1 MARRERNKTVVKK
14 KSGIAGKVGCLLLGF
29 VLGVV
34 GTVGGVGGLG
44 YYVATQVQI
53 KDAMKTVNDLSG
65 LDINYADYINKAY
78 GEDTLVSFIEDVA
91 EKVGALGGEKG
102 SLSVLEGISPL
113 VGENVQKLIDKVAEF
128 GIEIDYNTLMT
139 TTFPNMSTFLTDTV
153 NGIEI
158 ANLVEKVT
166 GNNVEGILA
175 MLCYGEEGEDYI
187 VDKDTGEIIML
198 GTATSATIGSLT
210 NSEMLNDRLG
220 GLSFQSLMGA
230 MGEINEDDAIIRTLV
245 YGVEDKDFVM
255 WDHDNNPKTPDV
267 VQQLPKTYDVTEV
280 PVDIEDAT
288 KGMKF
293 IVTAPDGSIF
303 EPVVKDT
310 WTNAELEQ
318 TIVVVDKTGTAE
330 YQMQLLDKDSSVIY
344 DLKYLETKDD
354 AMRFQ
359 AYIDGEAQVRKG
371 PYLNDVMGKDADLL
385 AIVGE
390 VRLGDLLSLNGD
402 SDPIMLAV
410 AYGEKGVDYT
420 VDETTKEITPINPP
434 ITINDLMGEDG
445 GMAII
450 EDIPLATLLD
460 IESPLQENVESIML
474 ILAFGEED
482 THYRTYWEGGVK
494 KWEWLTNPETGE
506 DYSERTVGYLIENGN
521 ENLFSDLTIE
531 TLMNVHA
538 GSDDLMR
545 ALAYG
550 NENTHYILVD
560 GNLADSDTT
569 PNTVQMLPMHY
580 FVSTT
585 EVYDEEHIKVGTF
598 GGEVESGIF
607 AVNVNAEKVQYI
619 KANANGGYDVFATLE
634 QAQAYA
640 DGNDTRLYH
649 TKTKLADLRG
659 PSASTKIE
667 RIELAAALDIDIFG
681 EGENTPDPLMVQLAF
696 GTEGVHYELDTTNKK
711 IIWKVDEDPTSDTYG
726 LHYHART
733 IHDMK
738 DTHSLFEDIYLD
750 TVLELKYNS
759 PAIMLS
765 LAYGNDYTIDG
776 TTVHYTTRRTLNDLM
791 GSNADALLKG
801 IYLDTALEIKYDSPA
816 IMLALA
822 YGNDYTIV
830 GDDPNKTVVYT
841 TRNTLGD
848 LMGSGSTD
856 LINGI
861 EMQKILTNVSA
872 DDAMMNYILFNMT
885 HPDPSAA
892 EYKVR
897 TLGDFMNGS
906 SAIIDGMMDNL
917 TLKEALGK
925 EATDG
930 QLLSNFKDTKL
941 SELHTKMEQ
950 LTIQQAIGDSVTDH
964 KILKHVADAT
974 LSTIDEKLENLS
986 IQQVLDDG
994 TSDGIYQ
1001 YATFG
1006 GELKTAV
1013 QSGVDGNGDPVYRQV
1028 YATEITVNAGA
1039 TNEYK
1044 YLEWKYT
1051 DGDGIAPSPLKGTWK
1066 YLLKDENGI
1075 ERVYALQDMNDAMS
1089 NVAGNIQKA
1098 TLNDLAKDKIIAL
1111 DSSLLTTGIITK
1123 ISGYDVT
1130 AAPAG
1135 KSTLG
1140 ELTVN
1145 EAVTYLSTVLKVIT
1159 DNGLAS

>member
-14 KSGIAGKVGCLLLGF
+14 KSGIAGKIGCLLLGF

-44 YYVATQVQI
+44 YYFATQVQI
-53 KDAMKTVNDLSG
+53 KDAMGTVNNLSG
-65 LDINYADYINKAY
+65 LNLNYADYINEAY
-78 GEDTLVSFIEDVA
+78 GEDTLVSFIEDVVG
-91 EKVGALGGEKG
+91 KVGKLGGEEG
-102 SLSVLEGISPL
+102 SLSVLEEISPL

-166 GNNVEGILA
+166 GNKIEGILA
-175 MLCYGEEGEDYI
+175 LICYGEEGEDYI
-187 VDKDTGEIIML
+187 VNKDTGEIKML

-210 NSEMLNDRLG
+210 NSGMLNDRLG

-230 MGEINEDDAIIRTLV
+230 MGGINEDDAIIRTLV

-255 WDHDNNPKTPDV
+255 WDHDNNPETPDV
-267 VQQLPKTYDVTEV
+267 VHQLPKTYDVSEV
-280 PVDIEDAT
+280 PVDVEDAT
-288 KGMKF
+288 KGTKF
-293 IVTAPDGSIF
+293 IVTAPDGSVF
-303 EPVVKDT
+303 EPIAEDA
-310 WTNAELEQ
+310 WANAELEQ
-318 TIVVVDKTGTAE
+318 TIVVLDKTGTAE
-330 YQMQLLDKDSSVIY
+330 YQMQLLDKDSNVIY
-344 DLKYLETKDD
+344 DLKHLDTKDG
-354 AMRFQ
+354 AERFQ
-359 AYIDGEAQVRKG
+359 AYIDGQAQVRKG
-371 PYLNDVMGKDADLL
+371 PYLNDVMGEDADLL
-385 AIVGE
+385 GIVGE
-390 VRLGDLLSLNGD
+390 VRLGDLLDLNGD

-420 VDETTKEITPINPP
+420 VNETTKEINPINPP

-482 THYRTYWEGGVK
+482 THYRTYWEGGVQ

-506 DYSERTVGYLIENGN
+506 PYSERTVGYLIENGN

-531 TLMNVHA
+531 TLMGVHA
-538 GSDDLMR
+538 GSDNLMR

-560 GNLADSDTT
+560 GNLTDTDTT
-569 PNTVQMLPMHY
+569 PNTVQMLPMKY
-580 FVSTT
+580 FVADSAV
-585 EVYDEEHIKVGTF
+585 EVYDEEHIYVGLK
-598 GGEVESGIF
+598 GAEVESGIF
-607 AVNVNAEKVQYI
+607 EVTTGSGKVQYI
-619 KANANGGYDVFATLE
+619 QKNTAVGGYDVFATLE
-634 QAQAYA
+634 LAQAYA
-640 DGNDTRLYH
+640 SDNDTRMYH
-649 TKTKLADLRG
+649 AKTKLADLRG
-659 PSASTKIE
+659 SSASEKIE
-667 RIELAAALDIDIFG
+667 RIELAAALDVDIFG
-681 EGENTPDPLMVQLAF
+681 EGENAPDPLMVQLAF
-696 GTEGVHYELDTTNKK
+696 GTEGIHYTLDRTNKK
-711 IIWKVDEDPTSDTYG
+711 IIWNTDATTG
-726 LHYHART
+726 LKYHART

-738 DTHSLFEDIYLD
+738 DTHSLMESIYLD
-750 TVLELKYNS
+750 TVLELNYQS
-759 PAIMLS
+759 PAIMLA

-776 TTVHYTTRRTLNDLM
+776 TTVNYDPASRKTVGDLM

-822 YGNDYTIV
+822 YGSDYTIS
-830 GDDPNKTVVYT
+830 GTNITYT

-861 EMQKILTNVSA
+861 EMQKIITNVSS
-872 DDAMMNYILFNMT
+872 DDAMMNYILFNT
-885 HPDPSAA
+885 TKPGTGDPN
-892 EYKVR
+892 EKVR
-897 TLGDFMNGS
+897 TLGDFLNGS
-906 SAIIDGMMDNL
+906 AAIVDGMTKNL
-917 TLKEALGK
+917 TLKEALGE
-925 EATDG
+925 EATKG

-950 LTIQQAIGDSVTDH
+950 LTIQQAIGDSVTKH
-964 KILKHVADAT
+964 KILKHLAGET
-974 LSTIDEKLENLS
+974 LSTIGDKLETLS

-1001 YATFG
+1001 YATFD

-1013 QSGVDGNGDPVYRQV
+1013 QSGVDSNGDPIYKQV
-1028 YATEITVNAGA
+1028 YSTEITVNED
-1039 TNEYK
+1039 TENEYK
-1044 YLEWKYT
+1044 YLEWRYT
-1051 DGDGIAPSPLKGTWK
+1051 EGNAIAPSPLKGTWK

-1075 ERVYALQDMNDAMS
+1075 EYLYALQDMNKAMA
-1089 NVAGNIQKA
+1089 NVSKNIAKA
-1098 TLNDLAKDKIIAL
+1098 TLNELDGDEILDLGDVCDTEIIKTIAGQ
-1111 DSSLLTTGIITK
+1111 TIPN
-1123 ISGYDVT
+1123 
-1130 AAPAG
+1130 APS
-1135 KSTLG
+1135 KNTLG
-1140 ELTVN
+1140 ELTVK
-1145 EAVTYLSTVLKVIT
+1145 EAVTYLTSVLDIAKKI
-1159 DNGLAS
+1159 

>member
-14 KSGIAGKVGCLLLGF
+14 KSGIAGKIGCLLLGF

-44 YYVATQVQI
+44 YYFATQVQI
-53 KDAMKTVNDLSG
+53 KDAMGTVNNLSG
-65 LDINYADYINKAY
+65 LNLNYADYINEAY
-78 GEDTLVSFIEDVA
+78 GDDTLVSFIEDVVG
-91 EKVGALGGEKG
+91 KVGKLGGEEG
-102 SLSVLEGISPL
+102 SLSVLEEISPL

-166 GNNVEGILA
+166 GNKIEGILA
-175 MLCYGEEGEDYI
+175 LICYGEEGEDYI
-187 VDKDTGEIIML
+187 VNKDTGEIKML

-210 NSEMLNDRLG
+210 TSDVLNDRLG

-230 MGEINEDDAIIRTLV
+230 MGGINEDDAIIRTLV

-255 WDHDNNPKTPDV
+255 WDHDNNPETPDV
-267 VQQLPKTYDVTEV
+267 VHQLPKTYDVSEV
-280 PVDIEDAT
+280 LVDVEDAT
-288 KGMKF
+288 MGTKL

-303 EPVVKDT
+303 EPVAEDA
-310 WTNAELEQ
+310 WANAELEQ
-318 TIVVVDKTGTAE
+318 IIVIVDTTGTAE
-330 YQMQLLDKDSSVIY
+330 YQMQLLDKDSNVIY
-344 DLKYLETKDD
+344 DLKHLDTKDG
-354 AMRFQ
+354 AERFQ
-359 AYIDGEAQVRKG
+359 AYIDGQAQVRKG
-371 PYLNDVMGKDADLL
+371 PYLNDVMGEDADLL
-385 AIVGE
+385 GIVGE
-390 VRLGDLLSLNGD
+390 VRLGDLLDLNGD

-420 VDETTKEITPINPP
+420 VNETTKEINPINPP

-474 ILAFGEED
+474 ILAFGEKD
-482 THYRTYWEGGVK
+482 THYRTYWEGGVQ

-506 DYSERTVGYLIENGN
+506 KYSERTVGYLIENGN

-531 TLMNVHA
+531 TLMDVHA

-560 GNLADSDTT
+560 GNPADTDPT
-569 PNTVQMLPMHY
+569 PNTVQMLPMRY
-580 FVSTT
+580 FISGTDVF
-585 EVYDEEHIKVGTF
+585 DEEHIKMGTF

-607 AVNVNAEKVQYI
+607 KVDVNAEKAQYL
-619 KANANGGYDVFATLE
+619 KVNANGGYDVFATLE
-634 QAQAYA
+634 LAQAYA
-640 DGNDTRLYH
+640 NDNDTRMYH

-659 PSASTKIE
+659 SSASEKIE
-667 RIELAAALDIDIFG
+667 RIELAAALDVDIFG
-681 EGENTPDPLMVQLAF
+681 EGENAPDPLMVQLAF
-696 GTEGVHYELDTTNKK
+696 GTEGVHYTLDRTNKK
-711 IIWKVDEDPTSDTYG
+711 IIWNTDATTG
-726 LHYHART
+726 LKYHART

-738 DTHSLFEDIYLD
+738 DTHSLMESIYLD
-750 TVLELKYNS
+750 TVLELNYQS
-759 PAIMLS
+759 PAIMLA

-776 TTVHYTTRRTLNDLM
+776 TTVNYDPANRKTVGDLM
-791 GSNADALLKG
+791 GNNADALLKG
-801 IYLDTALEIKYDSPA
+801 IYLDTALDIKYDSPA

-822 YGNDYTIV
+822 YGNDYTIS
-830 GDDPNKTVVYT
+830 GTNITYT

-861 EMQKILTNVSA
+861 EMQKILTNVSS

-885 HPDPSAA
+885 HPDPNAS
-892 EYKVR
+892 EYHVR

-906 SAIIDGMMDNL
+906 SAIIDGMMDAL
-917 TLKEALGK
+917 TLKEALG
-925 EATDG
+925 EAATNG

-941 SELHTKMEQ
+941 SELHTQMEQ
-950 LTIQQAIGDSVTDH
+950 LTVQQAIGNSVAEH

-974 LSTIDEKLENLS
+974 LSTIGDKLETLS

-1001 YATFG
+1001 YATFD

-1013 QSGVDGNGDPVYRQV
+1013 EVGKDSSGNPIYKQV
-1028 YATEITVNAGA
+1028 YSTEVTVG
-1039 TNEYK
+1039 TQK
-1044 YLEWKYT
+1044 QLIWKYSDDNT
-1051 DGDGIAPSPLKGTWK
+1051 TAPSPLKGTWK
-1066 YLLKDENGI
+1066 YLLKNTDGVEC
-1075 ERVYALQDMNDAMS
+1075 VYALQDMNKAMA
-1089 NVAGNIQKA
+1089 NVSKNIAKA
-1098 TLNDLAKDKIIAL
+1098 TLNEL
-1111 DSSLLTTGIITK
+1111 DSDEILDLDNVCDTEIIKT
-1123 ISGYDVT
+1123 IAGQPIPN
-1130 AAPAG
+1130 APD
-1135 KSTLG
+1135 KNTLG
-1140 ELTVN
+1140 ELTVK
-1145 EAVTYLSTVLKVIT
+1145 EAVTYLTSVLDIAKNI
-1159 DNGLAS
+1159 